1 MEEYLRIEDVAERL
15 NLSYKTVFRYIQ
27 DGKLKA
33 TKIGHWRI
41 SEEDLQEFIERS
53 KNLQK

>member
-1 MEEYLRIEDVAERL
+1 MENYLRIEDVAERL

-41 SEEDLQEFIERS
+41 AEKDLAEFI
-53 KNLQK
+53 KNSDNSQK